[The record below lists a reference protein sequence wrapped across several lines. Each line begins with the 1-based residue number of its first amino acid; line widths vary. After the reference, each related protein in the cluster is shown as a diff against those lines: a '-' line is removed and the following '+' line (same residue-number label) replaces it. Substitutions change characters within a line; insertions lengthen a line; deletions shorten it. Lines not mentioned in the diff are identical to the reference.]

1 MAELQWDRT
10 AAQAETAGDEAL
22 LEELLTLFREVAVE
36 DLDLLRQAVA
46 VDDGATAV
54 AAAHS
59 LKGAAASLGIESICS
74 LAEAVERSGQAG
86 AIPIARETLPLL
98 TDLLI
103 QLNAL

>member
-10 AAQAETAGDEAL
+10 AAQADTAGDATL
-22 LEELLTLFREVAVE
+22 LEELLILFREAAAT

-46 VDDGATAV
+46 EEDGAAAV

-59 LKGAAASLGIESICS
+59 LKGAAASLGVESISS
-74 LAEAVERSGQAG
+74 LAEAVERSGPTG
-86 AIPIARETLPLL
+86 AIPIARKTLPLL
-98 TDLLI
+98 ADLLI